1 MRDWIEPQEV
11 DVPEDLKS
19 VVGGHPIIAYT
30 LVRRGI
36 LDPAAAKAFLDPHF
50 YTPASS
56 LELPDLEKAVDRLVL
71 AKQRAETVFVWGDFD
86 VDGQTSTALLT
97 SALRDFGLD
106 VIHHVPV
113 REVESHGVNIPVLNE
128 ILGPG
133 DSPNVQLLITCDT
146 GISSRDEIRYAQER
160 GVDVIVTDHH
170 DLPDLLP
177 PAYAIVNPKMLPDGH
192 VLSTLP
198 GVGVAYKLVEEL
210 YRRAGSIDEN
220 DQYLDLVALGIVSDV
235 ATQTGDTRYLLQ
247 CGLERLRSPERLG
260 LIQMMEL
267 VELAPKYLTEE
278 HIGFILGPRLN
289 AVGRLGD
296 AEAGVE
302 LLTTGSAARARV
314 LALQLEGLNVR
325 RKLLTDQVLR
335 GALAQIE
342 KEPNLLD
349 YKAIVI
355 SYPTWPA
362 GVIGIVASRLVELY
376 NKPVI
381 LISAPAGELGRGSAR
396 SIEGVDISAAISAN
410 EEILASYGGHP
421 MAAGM
426 TIEPERVHEFRRA
439 LSETIGEL
447 GELPEPGLSI
457 DGYVKLSELTIEFV
471 ADLERLAPFGAG
483 NPALV
488 FVSENMKVKNHSEV
502 GRGDEHIILT
512 LEDENR
518 AEHTVVWWNGSEKYR
533 QSHMV
538 DGIFDLAYS
547 VRFSTYRGRRD
558 IQIELVDYRIHDDY
572 EVARAEEGKI
582 EVIDY
587 REELSPVSLI
597 QRELVVGETQI
608 WAEGDALDRL
618 KDEDLP
624 DEFVHQIHD
633 RFGLTS
639 CDVLVIWTTPPGR
652 AELDYVLEKVKPTKV
667 ILIGVSPLTDRLDRF
682 LKRLIGLVKFSL
694 KNKHR
699 IVNLTELTA
708 AMAHKEITVRKGI
721 DWLSVQGY
729 IGRYSSGGDEIIFS
743 NDHRRVSTETSMITD
758 QLKTLLEETAAFRA
772 FFIKADPDTLIYS
785 L

>member
-1 MRDWIEPQEV
+1 MNDWIEPQDV
-11 DVPEDLKS
+11 DVPVELKS
-19 VVGGHPIIAYT
+19 AVGGHPIITRT

-36 LDPAAAKAFLDPHF
+36 LDPAAAKAFLDPRF

-71 AKQRAETVFVWGDFD
+71 AKQRAETVCVWGDFD

-97 SALRDFGLD
+97 SALRYLGFD

-113 REVESHGVNIPVLNE
+113 REVESHGVNLPVLNE
-128 ILGPG
+128 ILGLG

-146 GISSRDEIRYAQER
+146 GISSSDEIQYAQER

-177 PAYAIVNPKMLPDGH
+177 PAYAIVNPKILPEGH

-210 YRRAGSIDEN
+210 YRRTGSIDES

-247 CGLERLRSPERLG
+247 CGLELLRSPERIG

-267 VELAPKYLTEE
+267 VELTPKYLTEE

-296 AEAGVE
+296 AEVGVE

-342 KEPNLLD
+342 KNPSLLD

-355 SYPTWPA
+355 SYPIWPA
-362 GVIGIVASRLVELY
+362 GVIGIVASRLVEIY

-381 LISAPAGELGRGSAR
+381 LISAPVGELGRGSAR

-410 EEILASYGGHP
+410 AGILTSYGGHP
-421 MAAGM
+421 MAAGL
-426 TIEPERVHEFRRA
+426 TIEPERVDEFRRA

-447 GELPEPGLSI
+447 GELPEPGLII

-471 ADLERLAPFGAG
+471 TDLERLAPFGAG

-488 FVSENMKVKNHSEV
+488 FVSEKMKVKNYSEV
-502 GRGDEHIILT
+502 GRGEEHIILT
-512 LEDENR
+512 LEDENG
-518 AEHTVVWWNGSEKYR
+518 AEHKVVWWNGSEKYR
-533 QSHMV
+533 QSHLI
-538 DGIFDLAYS
+538 DGMFELAYS

-558 IQIELVDYRIHDDY
+558 IQIELVDYRFHEDY
-572 EVARAEEGKI
+572 EVARPEEAKI

-587 REELSPVSLI
+587 REELSPVSLV
-597 QRELVVGETQI
+597 QRELDVGETQI
-608 WAEGDALDRL
+608 WAEGEAVSRL
-618 KDEDLP
+618 KNMYLP

-633 RFGLTS
+633 RFGLTP

-652 AELDYVLEKVKPTKV
+652 AELDCVLEKVKPTKV
-667 ILIGVSPLTDRLDRF
+667 ILVGVSPSTDRLDRF

-694 KNKHR
+694 KNKHGR
-699 IVNLTELTA
+699 VDLTELAA
-708 AMAHKEITVRKGI
+708 AMAHKEIAIRVGI
-721 DWLSVQGY
+721 DWLSIQGY
-729 IGRYSSGGDEIIFS
+729 SSRYTSGGDEIIFS
-743 NDHRRVSTETSMITD
+743 NKDRRVSTETSMITD
-758 QLKTLLEETAAFRA
+758 QLKTLLEETTAFRE
-772 FFIKADPDTLIYS
+772 FFIKTDPDTLIHS

>member
-1 MRDWIEPQEV
+1 MSDWIEPQDV
-11 DVPEDLKS
+11 DVPEELKS
-19 VVGGHPIIAYT
+19 AVGGNPIITKT
-30 LVRRGI
+30 LVRRGT

-50 YTPASS
+50 YSPASS
-56 LELPDLEKAVDRLVL
+56 LELPDLEKAVDRLLL
-71 AKQRAETVFVWGDFD
+71 AKQRDETVCVWGDFD

-97 SALRDFGLD
+97 SALRDLGFD

-113 REVESHGVNIPVLNE
+113 RGVESHGVNLPVLKE
-128 ILGPG
+128 ILYSG
-133 DSPNVQLLITCDT
+133 DSLDVQLIITCDT
-146 GISSRDEIRYAQER
+146 GISSIDEILYAQER

-170 DLPDLLP
+170 DLPDFLP
-177 PAYAIVNPKMLPDGH
+177 PAYAIVNPKMLLDGH
-192 VLSTLP
+192 ALSTLP

-210 YRRAGSIDEN
+210 YRRAGSIDKRE
-220 DQYLDLVALGIVSDV
+220 QYLDLVALGIVSDV

-247 CGLERLRSPERLG
+247 CGLELLRSPERIG

-267 VELAPKYLTEE
+267 VELDPKYLTEE

-296 AEAGVE
+296 AEVGVE

-314 LALQLEGLNVR
+314 LALQLEGLNDR
-325 RKLLTDQVLR
+325 RKLLTDQVLQ
-335 GALAQIE
+335 GALSQIE
-342 KEPNLLD
+342 KDPSLLD

-410 EEILASYGGHP
+410 EGILTSYGGHP
-421 MAAGM
+421 MAAGL
-426 TIEPERVHEFRRA
+426 TIEPERVDEFRRA

-447 GELPEPGLSI
+447 GELPEPGLII

-471 ADLERLAPFGAG
+471 SDLERLAPFGAG
-483 NPALV
+483 NPAHV
-488 FVSENMKVKNHSEV
+488 FVSEKMKVKNYNEV
-502 GRGDEHIILT
+502 GRGEEHIILT
-512 LEDENR
+512 LLI
-518 AEHTVVWWNGSEKYR
+518 
-533 QSHMV
+533 
-538 DGIFDLAYS
+538 DGMFELAYS
-547 VRFSTYRGRRD
+547 VRFNTYRGKRD
-558 IQIELVDYRIHDDY
+558 IQIELIDYRFHEDY
-572 EVARAEEGKI
+572 EEARPEEAEI

-587 REELSPVSLI
+587 REELSPVSLV
-597 QRELVVGETQI
+597 QRELDVGETQI
-608 WAEGDALDRL
+608 WAEGEVVSRL

-624 DEFVHQIHD
+624 DEFVHRIHN
-633 RFGLTS
+633 RFGLTP

-652 AELDYVLEKVKPTKV
+652 AELDFVLEKVKPTKV
-667 ILIGVSPLTDRLDRF
+667 ILIGVSPSTDRLDRF

-694 KNKHR
+694 KTKHGR
-699 IVNLTELTA
+699 VILTELTA
-708 AMAHKEITVRKGI
+708 AMAHKEVTVRVGI

-729 IGRYSSGGDEIIFS
+729 NSRYTSGGDEIIFS
-743 NDHRRVSTETSMITD
+743 NEDRRVSTETSMITE

-772 FFIKADPDTLIYS
+772 FFIKADPDRLIHS

>member
-1 MRDWIEPQEV
+1 MSDWIEPQDV
-11 DVPEDLKS
+11 DMPEELKS
-19 VVGGHPIIAYT
+19 AVGGHPIITKT

-56 LELPDLEKAVDRLVL
+56 LELPDLERAVDRLFL
-71 AKQRAETVFVWGDFD
+71 AKQRAEAVCVWGDFD

-97 SALRDFGLD
+97 SALRDLGFD

-113 REVESHGVNIPVLNE
+113 REVESHGVNLPVLKE
-128 ILGPG
+128 II
-133 DSPNVQLLITCDT
+133 SPVNSPKVQLLITCDT
-146 GISSRDEIRYAQER
+146 GISSRDEILYAQER
-160 GVDVIVTDHH
+160 RVDVIVTDHH

-177 PAYAIVNPKMLPDGH
+177 PAYAIVNPKMLPAGH

-210 YRRAGSIDEN
+210 YRRAGSVDESV
-220 DQYLDLVALGIVSDV
+220 QYLDLVALGIVSDV
-235 ATQTGDTRYLLQ
+235 ATQTGDTRFLLQ
-247 CGLERLRSPERLG
+247 CGLELLRSPERLG

-296 AEAGVE
+296 AEVGVE

-325 RKLLTDQVLR
+325 RKLLTDQVLQ

-342 KEPNLLD
+342 KDPSLLD

-362 GVIGIVASRLVELY
+362 GVIGIVASRLVEIY

-381 LISAPAGELGRGSAR
+381 LISTPAGELGRGSAR

-410 EEILASYGGHP
+410 AGILTSYGGHP
-421 MAAGM
+421 MAAGL
-426 TIEPERVHEFRRA
+426 TIEPERVDEFRRS
-439 LSETIGEL
+439 LSEIIGEL
-447 GELPEPGLSI
+447 GELPEPGISI
-457 DGYVKLSELTIEFV
+457 DGYVKLSDLTIEFV
-471 ADLERLAPFGAG
+471 TDLERLAPFGAG

-488 FVSENMKVKNHSEV
+488 FICEKMKVKNHNEV
-502 GRGDEHIILT
+502 GRGEEHIILT
-512 LEDENR
+512 LEDENGV
-518 AEHTVVWWNGSEKYR
+518 EHTVVWWNGSEKYR
-533 QSHMV
+533 QSHLI
-538 DGIFDLAYS
+538 DGMFDLAYS

-558 IQIELVDYRIHDDY
+558 IQIELVDYRIHKDY
-572 EVARAEEGKI
+572 EVARPEEAKI

-587 REELSPVSLI
+587 REELSPVSLV
-597 QRELVVGETQI
+597 QRELDVGETQI
-608 WAEGDALDRL
+608 WAEGDALIRL

-633 RFGLTS
+633 RFGLTP
-639 CDVLVIWTTPPGR
+639 CNVLAIWTTPPGR
-652 AELDYVLEKVKPTKV
+652 AELDYVLEKVKPIKV
-667 ILIGVSPLTDRLDRF
+667 ILIGVSPSTDRLDRF
-682 LKRLIGLVKFSL
+682 LKRMIGLVKFSL
-694 KNKHR
+694 KTKHGR
-699 IVNLTELTA
+699 VNLTELTA
-708 AMAHKEITVRKGI
+708 AMAHKEITVRVGI

-729 IGRYSSGGDEIIFS
+729 SSRYTSDGDEIIFS
-743 NDHRRVSTETSMITD
+743 NEDRRVSNETSMITE

-772 FFIKADPDTLIYS
+772 FFTKADPDTLINRI
-785 L
+785 

>member
-1 MRDWIEPQEV
+1 MNDWIEPQDV
-11 DVPEDLKS
+11 DVPEELKS
-19 VVGGHPIIAYT
+19 AVGGHPIITKT

-36 LDPAAAKAFLDPHF
+36 LDLAAAKAFLDPHF

-56 LELPDLEKAVDRLVL
+56 LELPDLEKAVDRLLL
-71 AKQRAETVFVWGDFD
+71 AKQREETVCVWGDFD

-97 SALRDFGLD
+97 SALRDLGFD

-113 REVESHGVNIPVLNE
+113 REVESHGVNLPVLKE
-128 ILGPG
+128 IIGSG
-133 DSPNVQLLITCDT
+133 NSSKVQLLITCDT
-146 GISSRDEIRYAQER
+146 GISSLDEILFAQER

-177 PAYAIVNPKMLPDGH
+177 PAYAIVNPKMLPAGH
-192 VLSTLP
+192 DLSTLP

-210 YRRAGSIDEN
+210 YRRAGSVDES

-247 CGLERLRSPERLG
+247 YGLELLRNPNRIG

-267 VELAPKYLTEE
+267 ADLDPKYLTEE

-296 AEAGVE
+296 AEVGVE
-302 LLTTGSAARARV
+302 LLTTGSDARARV

-325 RKLLTDQVLR
+325 RKLLTDLVLR
-335 GALAQIE
+335 GALTQIE
-342 KEPNLLD
+342 KDPSLLD

-362 GVIGIVASRLVELY
+362 GVIGIVASRLVEIY
-376 NKPVI
+376 NKPVV

-410 EEILASYGGHP
+410 EGILTSYGGHP
-421 MAAGM
+421 MAAGL
-426 TIEPERVHEFRRA
+426 TIVPEKVDEFRRA
-439 LSETIGEL
+439 ISETIGEL
-447 GELPEPGLSI
+447 GKLPEPDLII
-457 DGYVKLSELTIEFV
+457 DGYVELSELTIEFV
-471 ADLERLAPFGAG
+471 TDLERLAPFGAG

-488 FVSENMKVKNHSEV
+488 FVSEKMKVKNCNEV
-502 GRGDEHIILT
+502 GRGEEHIILT
-512 LEDENR
+512 LEDEDG
-518 AEHTVVWWNGSEKYR
+518 AEHKVVWWNGSEKYR
-533 QSHMV
+533 QSHLI
-538 DGIFDLAYS
+538 DGMFELAYS

-558 IQIELVDYRIHDDY
+558 IQIELIDYRFHEDC
-572 EVARAEEGKI
+572 EVARPEEARI
-582 EVIDY
+582 EVIDF
-587 REELSPVSLI
+587 REELSPISLV
-597 QRELVVGETQI
+597 QRELDVGEIQI
-608 WAEGDALDRL
+608 WAEGEAVSRL

-624 DEFVHQIHD
+624 GEFVHRIYD
-633 RFGLTS
+633 RFGLTP

-652 AELDYVLEKVKPTKV
+652 AELDHVLDKVKPTKV
-667 ILIGVSPLTDRLDRF
+667 ILIGVSPSPDQLDRY

-694 KNKHR
+694 KTKHGR
-699 IVNLTELTA
+699 VNLNELVV
-708 AMAHKEITVRKGI
+708 AMAHKEITVKVGI
-721 DWLSVQGY
+721 EWLSDQGY
-729 IGRYSSGGDEIIFS
+729 SSKYTSGGDEIIFS
-743 NDHRRVSTETSMITD
+743 NEDRRVSTEMSMISD
-758 QLKTLLEETAAFRA
+758 QLKTLLEETAAFRV

>member
-1 MRDWIEPQEV
+1 MRDWIEPQDV
-11 DVPEDLKS
+11 DVPEELKS
-19 VVGGHPIIAYT
+19 VVGGHLIIANT

-36 LDPAAAKAFLDPHF
+36 LDPDAAKAFLNPQF

-56 LELPDLEKAVDRLVL
+56 LVLPDLEKAVDRLLL
-71 AKQRAETVFVWGDFD
+71 AKVRDETVCVWGDFD

-97 SALRDFGLD
+97 SALRDFGID

-113 REVESHGVNIPVLNE
+113 REVESHGVNLPVLKE
-128 ILGPG
+128 ILGSG
-133 DSPNVQLLITCDT
+133 DSLDAQLLITCDT
-146 GISSRDEIRYAQER
+146 GISSVDEILYAQER

-177 PAYAIVNPKMLPDGH
+177 PAYAIVNPKMLPAGH

-210 YRRAGSIDEN
+210 YRRAGSIDES

-247 CGLERLRSPERLG
+247 RGLEQLRSPERLG

-267 VELAPKYLTEE
+267 VELDPKYITEE

-296 AEAGVE
+296 AKIGVE

-335 GALAQIE
+335 EALAQIE
-342 KEPNLLD
+342 KDPSLLD

-355 SYPTWPA
+355 SYPTWPS

-381 LISAPAGELGRGSAR
+381 LISAPEGEIGRGSAR

-410 EEILASYGGHP
+410 EGILASYGGHP
-421 MAAGM
+421 MAAGL
-426 TIEPERVHEFRRA
+426 TIEPERVHEFRCA
-439 LSETIGEL
+439 LSETIGKL

-457 DGYVKLSELTIEFV
+457 DGFVKLSELTIEFV

-488 FVSENMKVKNHSEV
+488 FVSEKMKVKNHGEV

-518 AEHTVVWWNGSEKYR
+518 AEHKVVWWNGSEKFR
-533 QSHMV
+533 KSDLL
-538 DGIFDLAYS
+538 DGMFDLAYS
-547 VRFSTYRGRRD
+547 VSFNTYRGRRD
-558 IQIELVDYRIHDDY
+558 IQIELVDYRIHEDHV
-572 EVARAEEGKI
+572 VARSEEAKI

-587 REELSPVSLI
+587 REELYPVSLV
-597 QRELVVGETQI
+597 QRELDMGETQV
-608 WAEGDALDRL
+608 WAEGEALSRF
-618 KDEDLP
+618 KDKELS
-624 DEFVHQIHD
+624 DEFIHQIHD
-633 RFGLTS
+633 RFGLTP

-667 ILIGVSPLTDRLDRF
+667 ILIGVSPSTARLEEF
-682 LKRLIGLVKFSL
+682 LKRLIGLVKFNL
-694 KNKHR
+694 KTKHGR
-699 IVNLTELTA
+699 VILTELTA
-708 AMAHKEITVRKGI
+708 AMAHKEITVRKGV
-721 DWLSVQGY
+721 DWLSGQGY
-729 IGRYSSGGDEIIFS
+729 ISRYTSGGDEIIFS
-743 NDHRRVSTETSMITD
+743 NEDQRMSIETSLITD
-758 QLKTLLEETAAFRA
+758 QIKMLLEETTAFRV
-772 FFIKADPDTLIYS
+772 FFIKSDPDTLINRI
-785 L
+785 

>member
-1 MRDWIEPQEV
+1 MMDWIEPQDV
-11 DVPEDLKS
+11 DVPEELKS
-19 VVGGHPIIAYT
+19 VVGGHPIIANT

-36 LDPAAAKAFLDPHF
+36 LDPAAAKAFLEPQF
-50 YTPASS
+50 YTPTSS
-56 LELPDLEKAVDRLVL
+56 LVLPDLEKAVSRLLL
-71 AKQRAETVFVWGDFD
+71 AKERDETVCVWGDFD

-97 SALRDFGLD
+97 SALFDLGID

-113 REVESHGVNIPVLNE
+113 RDVESHGVNLRVLKE
-128 ILGPG
+128 ILGSC
-133 DSPNVQLLITCDT
+133 DSLDVQLIITCDT
-146 GISSRDEIRYAQER
+146 GISSLDEILYAQER
-160 GVDVIVTDHH
+160 GIDVIVTDHH

-177 PAYAIVNPKMLPDGH
+177 PAYAIVNPKMLPAGH

-210 YRRAGSIDEN
+210 YRRTGSIDESY
-220 DQYLDLVALGIVSDV
+220 QFLDLVALGIVSDV

-247 CGLERLRSPERLG
+247 CGLERLRIPERVG

-267 VELAPKYLTEE
+267 VELDPKYLTEE

-296 AEAGVE
+296 AEVGVE
-302 LLTTGSAARARV
+302 LLRTGSAARARL

-342 KEPNLLD
+342 KDPSLLD

-381 LISAPAGELGRGSAR
+381 LISAPFGELARGSAR

-410 EEILASYGGHP
+410 EGILTSYGGHP
-421 MAAGM
+421 MAAGL
-426 TIEPERVHEFRRA
+426 TIEPERVHEFRCA
-439 LSETIGEL
+439 LSETIREL
-447 GELPEPGLSI
+447 GELPELGLSI
-457 DGYVKLSELTIEFV
+457 DGYVKLSGLTIEFV

-488 FVSENMKVKNHSEV
+488 FASEKMKVKNHGEV

-512 LEDENR
+512 LEDENG
-518 AEHTVVWWNGSEKYR
+518 AEHKVVWWNGSEKYGK
-533 QSHMV
+533 SHLI
-538 DGIFDLAYS
+538 DGMFDLAYS
-547 VRFSTYRGRRD
+547 VRFNTYRGRRD
-558 IQIELVDYRIHDDY
+558 IQIELVDYRIHEDY
-572 EVARAEEGKI
+572 EAARSEEAKI

-587 REELSPVSLI
+587 RGELSPVSLI
-597 QRELVVGETQI
+597 QREFVVGETQI
-608 WAEGDALDRL
+608 WAEGEALS
-618 KDEDLP
+618 KFKEKDLP

-633 RFGLTS
+633 RFGLTP
-639 CDVLVIWTTPPGR
+639 CDMLVIWTTPPGR

-667 ILIGVSPLTDRLDRF
+667 ILIGVSPSTDRLDRF
-682 LKRLIGLVKFSL
+682 LKRLIGLVKFRL
-694 KNKHR
+694 KTTHR
-699 IVNLTELTA
+699 RVKLTELAA
-708 AMAHKEITVRKGI
+708 AMAHKEITVRKGV
-721 DWLSVQGY
+721 DWLSDQGY
-729 IGRYSSGGDEIIFS
+729 ISRYKSGGDEIIFS
-743 NDHRRVSTETSMITD
+743 NEDPRVSKETSMFTD
-758 QLKTLLEETAAFRA
+758 QIKMLLEETTAFRA
-772 FFIKADPDTLIYS
+772 FFIKSDPDTLINS